1 MALVLIN
8 MRPVSPPIA
17 GWLTACL
24 PRRLLQAT
32 MLLLASALLPAAA
45 LAASGNIAVI
55 YPDLGE
61 PYRSVFA
68 QIIEGIHD
76 RAPGRVQPYA
86 LGPNADSAELN
97 GALRRKDARVVI
109 ALGRQGAKLA
119 ATLDNSYRIVVGG
132 VLTCSESRARNL
144 QVNLL
149 APDPALLFAR
159 IRELMPKVRRIYTV
173 YDPRLNAWM
182 MHQAK
187 EAARAQEI
195 ELVAIEAQDLRGALA
210 AYGKI
215 FADSDSSR
223 NALWLPQ
230 DAVSAE
236 EGTVLPMVLQESWN
250 RNLAVFSSNP
260 NHVRQ
265 GVLFSL
271 YPDNTGLGRHLAEAA
286 LALLDNDSADLPATL
301 PLKNVLMSVNLRTAK
316 HLGLNIGRAQHFD
329 MVYPER

>member
-1 MALVLIN
+1 MTLLLFI
-8 MRPVSPPIA
+8 MRLARGLNA
-17 GWLTACL
+17 GL

-32 MLLLASALLPAAA
+32 MLLLAAALLPVAA
-45 LAASGNIAVI
+45 LAAPGSIAVI

-68 QIIEGIHD
+68 QIIAGIQD
-76 RAPGRVQPYA
+76 RARGRVQPYA
-86 LGPNADSAELN
+86 VGPNADSAELN
-97 GALRRKDARVVI
+97 VALRRKDARVVI

-119 ATLDNSYRIVVGG
+119 ATLDSNYRIVVGG
-132 VLTCSESRARNL
+132 VLTGSESRARNL
-144 QVNLL
+144 QAYLL
-149 APDPALLFAR
+149 APDPALLFSR

-182 MHQAK
+182 MRLAN

-210 AYGKI
+210 AYGRI
-215 FADSDSSR
+215 FADSDTSR
-223 NALWLPQ
+223 DALWLPQ

-271 YPDNTGLGRHLAEAA
+271 YPDNTGLGRQLAESA
-286 LALLDNDSADLPATL
+286 LTWLENDSADLPAML

-316 HLGLNIGRAQHFD
+316 HLGLNTGRAQHFD